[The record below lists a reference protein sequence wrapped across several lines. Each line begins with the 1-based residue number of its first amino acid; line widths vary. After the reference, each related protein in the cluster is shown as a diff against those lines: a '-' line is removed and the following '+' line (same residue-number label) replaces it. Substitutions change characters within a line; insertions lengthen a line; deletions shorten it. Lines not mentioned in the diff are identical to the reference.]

1 MGTILQEIVK
11 PLLAWYRKNAR
22 VLPWRQD
29 PSPYHVWLSE
39 IMLQQTRVEAV
50 KEYYRRFLD
59 ALPTVQDLAEVGED
73 ELLKLWQGLG
83 YYNRARNLQ
92 KAAQVICT
100 EYGGKFPS
108 EYQQWLDL
116 PGVGEY
122 TAGAVVSM
130 AFGEKKPAVD
140 GNVYRIY
147 TRLQA
152 DGTDITKTDFKRRV
166 REEIQDIMPENPG
179 QFNQA
184 WMDLG
189 ATICLPNGAPLC
201 DSCPLSE
208 ICRSHREGTEL
219 SYPVKP
225 AKKTRRIEERTVFL
239 LEYEGKYLIQKR
251 PDKGLLAGLWEFPG
265 QEGHLTPEQVSTGLQ
280 DLGVI
285 CGDTPAGI
293 ELLGK
298 AKHVFSHVEWHMI
311 GYGVRL
317 SAITDQLRDTGV
329 FSSLKEL
336 RDIYSIPSAFSFYLD
351 YLMNSM
357 ESSAHNE
364 KNI

>member
-1 MGTILQEIVK
+1 MKEIVE
-11 PLLAWYRKNAR
+11 PLLDWYQENAR

-50 KEYYRRFLD
+50 KEYYKRFLD
-59 ALPTVQDLAEVGED
+59 VLPTVQDLAAVEED

-83 YYNRARNLQ
+83 YYNRVRNLQ
-92 KAAQVICT
+92 KAAQVICK
-100 EYGGKFPS
+100 EYGGVFPS
-108 EYQQWLDL
+108 EYEQWLDL

-130 AFGEKKPAVD
+130 AFGQKKPAVD

-152 DGTDITKTDFKRRV
+152 DGRDITKADFKRCV

-189 ATICLPNGAPLC
+189 ATVCLPNGAPLC
-201 DSCPLSE
+201 DQCPLKKF
-208 ICRSHREGTEL
+208 CRSHQKGTEL

-225 AKKTRRIEERTVFL
+225 IKKPRRMEERTIFL
-239 LEYEGKYLIQKR
+239 LEYQGRYLIQKR
-251 PDKGLLAGLWEFPG
+251 PEKGLLAGLWEFPG
-265 QEGHLTPEQVSTGLQ
+265 QEGHLTPEQVSAGLQ

-285 CGDTPAGI
+285 REECTEEI

-298 AKHVFSHVEWHMI
+298 AKHIFSHVEWHMI
-311 GYGVRL
+311 GYAVHL

-336 RDIYSIPSAFSFYLD
+336 HDIYSIPSAFSFYLD
-351 YLMNSM
+351 YLTNQINS
-357 ESSAHNE
+357 SGHAKE
-364 KNI
+364 K

>member
-1 MGTILQEIVK
+1 MSAISRDIVES
-11 PLLAWYRKNAR
+11 LVTWYQGHAR

-50 KEYYRRFLD
+50 KEYYRRFLE
-59 ALPTVQDLAEVGED
+59 ALPTVQDLASVEEE

-83 YYNRARNLQ
+83 YYNRVRNLQ
-92 KAAQVICT
+92 KAAQVICN
-100 EYGGKFPS
+100 EYGGTFPS
-108 EYQQWLDL
+108 EYQQWLAL

-130 AFGEKKPAVD
+130 AFGRKRPAVD

-147 TRLQA
+147 TRLFA
-152 DGTDITKTDFKRRV
+152 DGTDITRTGFQRRV
-166 REEIQDIMPENPG
+166 REEMQEIMPEDPG
-179 QFNQA
+179 KFNQA

-189 ATICLPNGAPLC
+189 ATVCLPNGAPLC
-201 DSCPLSE
+201 QQCPLAE
-208 ICRSHREGTEL
+208 HCCSHQEGTEL

-225 AKKTRRIEERTVFL
+225 AKKPRKVEDRTVFL

-265 QEGHLTPEQVSTGLQ
+265 QEGHLTPEQAGRGLQ

-285 CGDTPAGI
+285 TNQDTEEI

-298 AKHVFSHVEWHMI
+298 AKHIFSHVEWHMI
-311 GYGVRL
+311 GYAVHMT
-317 SAITDQLRDTGV
+317 AITDQLRENGV
-329 FSSLKEL
+329 FSTLEELKE
-336 RDIYSIPSAFSFYLD
+336 IYSIPSAFSVYLD
-351 YLMNSM
+351 YLFQQSK
-357 ESSAHNE
+357 E
-364 KNI
+364 KNL

>member
-1 MGTILQEIVK
+1 MEKILEEIVE
-11 PLLAWYRKNAR
+11 PLLAWYQKNAR

-50 KEYYRRFLD
+50 KDYYKRFLD
-59 ALPTVQDLAEVGED
+59 ALPTVQDLAAAGED

-92 KAAQVICT
+92 RAAQVICT
-100 EYGGKFPS
+100 EYEGNFPM
-108 EYQQWLDL
+108 EYEQWLDL

-130 AFGEKKPAVD
+130 AFGRKKPAVD

-152 DGTDITKTDFKRRV
+152 DGTDITKAEFRRRV
-166 REEIQDIMPENPG
+166 REEIQEVMPENPG

-189 ATICLPNGAPLC
+189 AMVCLPNGIPLC
-201 DSCPLSE
+201 DRCPLVE
-208 ICRSHREGTEL
+208 FCCSHRKGTEL

-225 AKKTRRIEERTVFL
+225 AKKPRRIEERTVFL
-239 LEYEGKYLIQKR
+239 LEYQGKYLIQKR
-251 PDKGLLAGLWEFPG
+251 PDKGLLAGLWEFPA
-265 QEGHLTPEQVSTGLQ
+265 QEGHLSPEQVSAGLQ
-280 DLGVI
+280 DLGVV
-285 CGDTPAGI
+285 CENNMGGI

-311 GYGVRL
+311 GYAVHL
-317 SAITDQLRDTGV
+317 SDITGQLRDTGV
-329 FSSLKEL
+329 FSTSREL
-336 RDIYSIPSAFSFYLD
+336 RDTYSIPSAFSFYLD
-351 YLMNSM
+351 YLMGSM
-357 ESSAHNE
+357 ASSGETEEN
-364 KNI
+364 